1 MRKGSLSTEIAL
13 PRLWRT
19 MKKIL
24 VIEDELQVR
33 TNIEQILT
41 LSDFRTIGASDGYM
55 GLQLAKEQH
64 PDLIIC
70 DVMMPKIDGYNVLAS
85 LRQDPSTA
93 NIPFIFLTA
102 KADRSDVRQGM
113 ELGASDYLAKPFTTD
128 ELIGTVTTQLCKQTA
143 YEIHLQ
149 NSLDQVRNSFTKA
162 IPHELYTPLNDILG
176 TIKLLIDDYGLIGEF
191 EGLEMLESVQQSAI
205 QLHRSIQNFLLYAE
219 LELIASN
226 PIRLQRFQSSSEVST
241 TDNILKAT
249 ALQKAQQYDRKQ
261 DLLLNLQNSV
271 VRFPESRLRKVVE
284 EIVDNA
290 FKFSKPGTRV
300 QIVSNVTED
309 TFTFYVIDNG
319 RGMTAEQIK
328 AIGNYMQFSRI
339 THEQQESG
347 LGLTIAKRIVELQ
360 GGEFSIESIPDRQT
374 TIRIVLTRK
383 VK

>member
-1 MRKGSLSTEIAL
+1 
-13 PRLWRT
+13 

-41 LSDFRTIGASDGYM
+41 LSDFRTIGASDGYT

-85 LRQDPSTA
+85 LREDPSTA

-143 YEIHLQ
+143 YELHLQ
-149 NSLDQVRNSFTKA
+149 NSLDQVRNNFTKA
-162 IPHELYTPLNDILG
+162 IPHELHTPLNDILR
-176 TIKLLIDDYGLIGEF
+176 TIKLLIDDHGLIGEF
-191 EGLEMLESVQQSAI
+191 EGLEMLESVQQSAT
-205 QLHRSIQNFLLYAE
+205 QLYRSIQNFLLYTE

-226 PIRLQRFQSSSEVST
+226 PIRLQRFQSSSEVSV
-241 TDNILKAT
+241 TDNILKT
-249 ALQKAQQYDRKQ
+249 VALQKAQQYDREQ
-261 DLLLNLQNSV
+261 DLLLNLQNAV
-271 VRFPESRLRKVVE
+271 VQFPESRLRKVVE

-290 FKFSKPGTRV
+290 FKFSTPGTRV
-300 QIVSNVTED
+300 QIASNVTAN

-319 RGMTAEQIK
+319 RGMTVEQMK
-328 AIGNYMQFSRI
+328 TVENHTQFSRNL
-339 THEQQESG
+339 HEQQASG
-347 LGLTIAKRIVELQ
+347 LGLTIAKRIIELQ
-360 GGEFSIESIPDRQT
+360 GGEFSIETIPDKQT
-374 TIRIVLTRK
+374 TIRLALSCK
-383 VK
+383 AK